1 MVDTGIHAEL
11 QNCIRQAQDQLT
23 KMGPIIAKV
32 SAQEPEAKEL
42 EKMNAKAGRLLR
54 KPRSDVKSLCNR
66 QNYYR
71 TYRMRLIRPHL
82 YLS

>member
-42 EKMNAKAGRLLR
+42 EKMNAEAGRLLR
-54 KPRSDVKSLCNR
+54 EAQERCEKL
-66 QNYYR
+66 
-71 TYRMRLIRPHL
+71 M
-82 YLS
+82 

>member
-54 KPRSDVKSLCNR
+54 EAQERCEKL
-66 QNYYR
+66 
-71 TYRMRLIRPHL
+71 M
-82 YLS
+82 